1 MNFQSKP
8 DILKNRLNSNLITP
22 TQYYN
27 TGKRLGQIYHA
38 RLRTACSHLRQH
50 LHSKHIIDSPYCTC
64 GAIEGTHHFLFVCH
78 QFIDLRRDLIN
89 SVSDICQP
97 NLNVLLC
104 GDISLNFDQNK
115 QIFKAVQ

>member
-1 MNFQSKP
+1 MQSSP
-8 DILKNRLNSNLITP
+8 SIPAFKNIV
-22 TQYYN
+22 
-27 TGKRLGQIYHA
+27 
-38 RLRTACSHLRQH
+38 
-50 LHSKHIIDSPYCTC
+50 DSPYCTC
-64 GAIEGTHHFLFVCH
+64 GAIEDTHHVLCVCH

-104 GDISLNFDQNK
+104 GDISLTFDQSK